1 MMTISM
7 FRNVY
12 DFCEPYR
19 DRSGDIR
26 FTVLPKGSLRLK
38 NIGIGDIQKEDGQLQ
53 FIKYMNMSEA
63 WNLPNEFTRGLLG
76 DGLFDDKTDL
86 RDAFKDV
93 SKKIMK
99 LYDKSVFFMDEND
112 PAINLLFILNT
123 YFKDEVRYAP
133 RIIVEGVTSSGK
145 GRVDS
150 LLTELCY
157 HAIPVGDGSYASSFR
172 MISEYDTTPIF
183 SEFGDYGNQDR
194 KQLCQMLKVGFDKNG
209 KLFRCASSNFNNE
222 AQVFNVFTPMSLD
235 VKTID
240 VLPEDVVNRSFR
252 INMMENIGMKK
263 IDRQYDLKACREIRT
278 DLYRL
283 KLLATIRKMRDR
295 EKPEMFHLDQFIAD
309 SIELLEDVDEDGFIV
324 PAEGSGIRCNIPEF
338 NNRTFDIASAY
349 YPFSRI
355 TGTEDNL
362 LTKLQMMQN
371 VNRSKLLNTIEALVF
386 NTWVSESLKYY
397 QKTMKE
403 FIDSAL
409 KMSTK
414 EIKDIVLSNL
424 YNEGN
429 SDERF
434 RNFKTT
440 DVTKALESIG
450 FHTDYEHMPGHQ
462 TFVIRTPNIE
472 KLFLINTKKFC
483 DDETYS
489 RFLSLDFTN
498 AIGTVPDIKKS
509 SAVGKTEA

>member
-1 MMTISM
+1 MTISM
-7 FRNVY
+7 LNGLY

-19 DRSGDIR
+19 NKNGEIK

-38 NIGIGDIQKEDGQLQ
+38 NIGLGEIQKDEALIQ
-53 FIKYMNMSEA
+53 FTKYFNMCEA
-63 WNLPNEFTRGLLG
+63 WNLPDEFTKGYLN
-76 DGLFDDKTDL
+76 DGLFNDTTDL
-86 RDAFKDV
+86 RDAIRDV

-112 PAINLLFILNT
+112 QAINLLFILNT
-123 YFKDEVRYAP
+123 YFKDYIRHAP
-133 RIIVEGVTSSGK
+133 RIIIEGVTSSGK

-172 MISEYDTTPIF
+172 MISDFDATPIF
-183 SEFGDYGNQDR
+183 SEFGDYGHQDR
-194 KQLCQMLKVGFDKNG
+194 KQLCQMLKIGFDRNG

-235 VKTID
+235 VKSID
-240 VLPEDVVNRSFR
+240 VLPEDVINRSFR
-252 INMMENIGMKK
+252 INMMENLGMKK

-283 KLLATIRKMRDR
+283 KLLVAIRMIRDR
-295 EKPEMFHLDQFIAD
+295 EEEKAFHLDEFITN
-309 SIELLEDVDEDGFIV
+309 SIKLLEDVDEDGFVV
-324 PAEGSGIRCNIPEF
+324 PAEGSGIRNNIQEF
-338 NNRTFDIASAY
+338 TNRTFDIASAY
-349 YPFSRI
+349 YPFARI

-362 LTKLQMMQN
+362 LTKLQMMQDI
-371 VNRSKLLNTIEALVF
+371 NRSKLLNTTEALVF
-386 NTWVSESLKYY
+386 NTWVSESLLHF
-397 QKTMKE
+397 QKTVND
-403 FIDSAL
+403 FISYAL

-414 EIKDIVLSNL
+414 EIKDILLTNL
-424 YNEGN
+424 WNEGN

-450 FHTDYEHMPGHQ
+450 FRTSYEHMPGHQ
-462 TFVIRTPNIE
+462 TYVQRTPNIE
-472 KLFLINTKKFC
+472 RLFLINTRKFC
-483 DDETYS
+483 DEETYS
-489 RFLSLDFTN
+489 RFLSLSFTN
-498 AIGTVPDIKKS
+498 KPKTVPDNKKS
-509 SAVGKTEA
+509 SEIGKKEA